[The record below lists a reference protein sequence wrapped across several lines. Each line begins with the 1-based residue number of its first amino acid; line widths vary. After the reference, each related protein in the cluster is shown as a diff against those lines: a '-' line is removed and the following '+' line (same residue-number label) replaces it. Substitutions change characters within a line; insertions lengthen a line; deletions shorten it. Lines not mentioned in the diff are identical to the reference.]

1 MGTKDRRTNSSLT
14 QRLEDEPYR
23 FDFYQVVR
31 LLEQIDPER
40 NTVGHD
46 GDPRR
51 DAARFRTRA
60 SLSFPPSQIFQI
72 TSNGPDA
79 DDAPPEVT
87 VAFMGLTGPLGVLPQ
102 HFTELIAER
111 ARYGD
116 TALWEF
122 LDIFNHRMISLFYR
136 VWKKHRLAA
145 SYEHQG
151 FDDITQYLFDIVG
164 MGTNGLRGHLSV
176 PDRAMLLY
184 GGLIAQRP
192 HSAGIIKA
200 ILADYFSVPV
210 NVEQFAGQWLE
221 LEAEDCSRLGTAN
234 NQLGVNTI
242 AGKRF
247 WDNQS
252 KFRAIFGA
260 LTFEEFKAFI
270 PAGSAFK
277 PATELVR
284 FLAGMEFDFDINLVL
299 KADQVPDC
307 VLSTRVNAAPM
318 LGWTTWLKT
327 QPFSKDDSQ
336 VVLSTNNSFRQQI
349 NH

>member
-14 QRLEDEPYR
+14 QRLEGEPYR

-72 TSNGPDA
+72 TFNGPDA

-102 HFTELIAER
+102 HFTELVAER

-299 KADQVPDC
+299 KADQIPDC